1 MFNLKK
7 FLVAS
12 LMLFV
17 LPLMLHAQQPKLI
30 KVSEFGVSHIKAIEE
45 RVFLVHSIMEKGYY
59 CFSNA
64 DVPGTIEVYMANDAS
79 DELSDFDFFF
89 DNVLYEQLNEFSHLD
104 KNERGELFVQWR
116 QDIDDEVFRTLYEDF
131 TRGLRT
137 ENATCE
143 TALPFC
149 TNMGLYVFPAGVNSG
164 SPCGDTYNAQCSE
177 PYKCTGAHQGQDN
190 CLSTAPNPAFYY
202 MRIDEP
208 GNLNIYMYTTP
219 PEDLDFDCWGPFEDM
234 NTACDLLSCSN
245 MVDCSYSADPTE
257 HCHING
263 ALTGQYYILL
273 ITNYSNSPCNISF
286 ENVGTGTTDCSIL
299 PPLVS
304 GGGPYCVGETIH
316 LTAQNQPGATFSWT
330 GPNGFSSTEQNPS
343 IPNCTMEMAGIY
355 TCTITIGDESSSAE
369 TEFVEVDAMP
379 SADFT
384 FTSACEGDPIQ
395 FTSTSTTNPT
405 GQTITNFEWD
415 FGDGQTA
422 SGETVSHAFDHY
434 GDYEVTLTVSTGQG
448 VCTDQ
453 KTMTVAVYAIPQF
466 NVSATPSS
474 VIYGGIATLT
484 AIVETPGNFTYHW
497 EPANMVTNPNS
508 QTTQTVPITSPQVFT
523 VTVTNELGGCSSSTP
538 VTVSMAGSDLT
549 ATATADQYEICE
561 NGSTILHA
569 LPMAGTGNYT
579 YSWSPANLLNST
591 TSQNPVATPP
601 VGTTTFTC
609 IVSDGLTEQETSVTI
624 LVHAHEESDKY
635 ESICEND
642 TYDFFGQPITE
653 AGVYNHTL
661 QNHFGCDSIVHL
673 HLSLK
678 YNTTGTDFQNRCDSY
693 TWIDGNTYYANN
705 STATYILTNAADCD
719 SIVTLNLQ
727 LGYTPDPEITP
738 IDTNNHAPHWVVTA
752 TEFQINNYDFYIT
765 ENAHPTC
772 SWPYPIEWR
781 FVKKT
786 SNDEW
791 VEDLNVQWI
800 LEPDSTTNPPGKKCR
815 MYVLNYIE
823 DTIWL
828 AATVKNECAPQGI
841 TRRYWFVCSF
851 YGIEEGGASTG
862 IATSNFEVV
871 PNPNNGQMQLRFE
884 YLSGK
889 ANIKVYDSRGML
901 IDSFE
906 TYHSDGQFTYPY
918 DMKTTANGIYFFV
931 VTNKEG
937 TVAKKVVI
945 QR

>member
-1 MFNLKK
+1 
-7 FLVAS
+7 
-12 LMLFV
+12 
-17 LPLMLHAQQPKLI
+17 MLHAQQPKLI
-30 KVSEFGVSHIKAIEE
+30 KVSEFGVSHIKTIEE

-343 IPNCTMEMAGIY
+343 IPSCTMEMAGIY

-415 FGDGQTA
+415 FGDDQTA
-422 SGETVSHAFDHY
+422 SGQSVSHAFDHY

-453 KTMTVAVYAIPQF
+453 KTMTVTVYAIPQL
-466 NVSATPSS
+466 NVTASPSS

-561 NGSTILHA
+561 NGSTTLHA

-609 IVSDGLTEQETSVTI
+609 IVSDGMTEQEISVTI
-624 LVHAHEESDKY
+624 LVRAHEESDRY
-635 ESICEND
+635 ESICENGS
-642 TYDFFGQPITE
+642 YDFFGQILTE
-653 AGVYNHTL
+653 TGVYSHTL
-661 QNHFGCDSIVHL
+661 QNQFGCDSIVHL
-673 HLSLK
+673 HLSFNALDSIEFTVSDAENCNF
-678 YNTTGTDFQNRCDSY
+678 YFWNPQGHVYTTSDAIDPEDHIYTESGEYHRIYSNHLGCDS
-693 TWIDGNTYYANN
+693 
-705 STATYILTNAADCD
+705 L
-719 SIVTLNLQ
+719 VTMKVHFD
-727 LGYTPDPEITP
+727 YTPTPTEIYPMDLENT
-738 IDTNNHAPHWVVTA
+738 APHWVVTA
-752 TEFQINNYDFYIT
+752 TEFQINSYDFHLWDTNEYCYWDSVT
-765 ENAHPTC
+765 WNFAEPNQ
-772 SWPYPIEWR
+772 
-781 FVKKT
+781 
-786 SNDEW
+786 W
-791 VEDLNVQWI
+791 V
-800 LEPDSTTNPPGKKCR
+800 LEPFGDRNTCCK
-815 MYVLNYIE
+815 MYVLEQIE
-823 DTIWL
+823 DTVWL
-828 AATVKNECAPQGI
+828 EARAFNRCAPQGI
-841 TRRYWFVCSF
+841 VQRYWFVCSF
-851 YGIEEGGASTG
+851 YGIEEDGPSTG
-862 IATSNFEVV
+862 LGTSNFEVI